1 MHLKKQKKLNILIN
15 MNLKDRSIVKKFR
28 WSWLPVMPQQL
39 NRSVKSCNLLAV
51 LAPSKL
57 SLVTP
62 SDQNRMD
69 ATLDKNKTFKL

>member
-28 WSWLPVMPQQL
+28 WSWLPVMSQQF
-39 NRSVKSCNLLAV
+39 NRSVKSCNLLSV
-51 LAPSKL
+51 LAPSKPT
-57 SLVTP
+57 LVTP
-62 SDQNRMD
+62 SDQNKMD